1 MRFLFAL
8 AFFIPMTASSTRNLP
23 SVTKETLVGTWEAVM
38 PMEAVGGMGA
48 GLYRME
54 IRGNSDSSLVGVV
67 FAPSGSV
74 VQFLSRS
81 IGLEVSHA
89 ELKLHFQTL
98 PPEKDW
104 KPEEIVFT
112 GSGVA
117 EADGGALHGT
127 LSKDGV
133 PVGADEIW
141 FLKGSWTRGF
151 GEASQKADEA
161 LQKLRRDQKT

>member
-8 AFFIPMTASSTRNLP
+8 AFLIPLTASSTRNLP
-23 SVTKETLVGTWEAVM
+23 DVTKETLVGTWEAVM

-54 IRGNSDSSLVGVV
+54 IRGDSDSFLVGVI
-67 FAPSGSV
+67 FAPSGAG

-81 IGLEVSHA
+81 VGLEVVHA
-89 ELKLHFQTL
+89 DLKLRFRTL

-117 EADGGALHGT
+117 EGDGGALHGT
-127 LSKDGV
+127 LSRNGV
-133 PVGADEIW
+133 PIGGGEIW

-161 LQKLRRDQKT
+161 LQKLRRDPKT